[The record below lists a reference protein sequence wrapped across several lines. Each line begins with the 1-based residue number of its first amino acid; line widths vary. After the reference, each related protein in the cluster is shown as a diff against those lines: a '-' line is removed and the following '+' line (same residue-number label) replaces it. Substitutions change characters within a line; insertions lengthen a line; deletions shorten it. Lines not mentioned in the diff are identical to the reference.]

1 MTAEYVTTAQAAK
14 RLQVA
19 TGTIQKMV
27 DAGVLVGWKTSGG
40 HRRILIDSLET
51 YIHKQDHRET
61 TTTSVISDTSSKNAK
76 LQKNVLIIEDSH
88 FFAAKLREFLH
99 MHFDNAR
106 VEISHSAFDAINLV
120 SSTAYDAII
129 LDMKMPGF
137 DGFSFFNQLS
147 VNLPSV
153 ASSVIILTELDA
165 AEVKQG
171 INSYKIPQILTK
183 SDFENSL
190 PKLLTDILNR
200 IKAP

>member
-1 MTAEYVTTAQAAK
+1 MKPEYVTTIQAAK

-40 HRRILIDSLET
+40 HRRILLESLEA
-51 YIHKQDHRET
+51 YIHNQEHPDT
-61 TTTSVISDTSSKNAK
+61 TKISVTSDTSTINAE

-106 VEISHSAFDAINLV
+106 VEINHSAFDAINSV

-147 VNLPSV
+147 FNLPSV

-171 INSYKIPQILTK
+171 INSYKLPQILAK

-190 PKLLTDILNR
+190 PKLLADIL
-200 IKAP
+200 K